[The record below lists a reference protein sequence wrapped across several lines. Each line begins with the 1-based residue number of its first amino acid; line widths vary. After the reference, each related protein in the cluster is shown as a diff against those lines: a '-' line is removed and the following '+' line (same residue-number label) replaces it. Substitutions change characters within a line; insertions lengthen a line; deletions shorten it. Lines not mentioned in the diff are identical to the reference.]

1 MKHAYTSKA
10 LKGMV
15 ESVDSRLRNEL
26 RTLWAAKTL
35 HRQLLGN
42 AAWIPCG
49 LVETGDEGDIFRCP
63 EEQLRGY
70 DATANPSYESSWRK
84 TDTTSSNVGQVNTEP
99 EMTERDADFTVPK
112 PMPAGGDNTAED
124 TEMRDPDAAVD
135 GDSEEV
141 RSAEQFMSKTATRN
155 EDTGIGN
162 TTADAMDVDGQP
174 KPSTEHNDK
183 EPTDRGN
190 GDVTE
195 LASSPK
201 DDFHETPNVKADSDA
216 GIKDSDAIVENNET
230 MDDVSPEPPRR
241 MTTRAQ
247 ANQTTAPNP
256 HQGSTQSSTP
266 SLSGTIPSAS
276 DTDNSLF
283 EPHPLFLLPK
293 SIRVDRSCGI
303 PQHEVDETRHL
314 LWTYIQKQEVTV
326 RLLTETLEMLRKAHR
341 MKEEVWE
348 WCKAEG
354 HLGEMSDGED
364 WYDGEQWGLAPGEEL
379 RKGADEDEVEVE
391 ESRER
396 GKRGRRRN

>member
-15 ESVDSRLRNEL
+15 ESVDTRLRNEL

-49 LVETGDEGDIFRCP
+49 LVETGDEDEIFGCP

-84 TDTTSSNVGQVNTEP
+84 TDTLSSSVVQANTEP
-99 EMTERDADFTVPK
+99 EVTERDADFTVPE
-112 PMPAGGDNTAED
+112 PAPADGDNTAKD

-135 GDSEEV
+135 GDSEEAGG
-141 RSAEQFMSKTATRN
+141 AEQSTSKTAARN
-155 EDTGIGN
+155 EDAGPEGF
-162 TTADAMDVDGQP
+162 TADAMDVDGKP
-174 KPSTEHNDK
+174 KPSAEINDK
-183 EPTDRGN
+183 EPTEQVN

-195 LASSPK
+195 PASSPK
-201 DDFHETPNVKADSDA
+201 DDFHETANVKADPDA
-216 GIKDSDAIVENNET
+216 GNKDTDANVENDET

-247 ANQTTAPNP
+247 ANQATAPNP
-256 HQGSTQSSTP
+256 HQGSMQSSTP

-283 EPHPLFLLPK
+283 EPHPLFLLPQ

-303 PQHEVDETRHL
+303 PQHEADETRHL
-314 LWTYIQKQEVTV
+314 LWAYIQKQEVTV